1 MSAGERLLCFGKIW
15 VRRDLIFPPPLSS
28 PGNGSERSVALLRLL
43 NISTDSGA
51 CSAIGLWNSGFEED
65 LVREAIKEANGLR
78 VPASILESSK
88 WRDVFTRDQGDLPP
102 GAASIV
108 REGTDCNVFR
118 VVEQRRE
125 VRCHGEQSLH

>member
-1 MSAGERLLCFGKIW
+1 MSVREPQLRFGKIW
-15 VRRDLIFPPPLSS
+15 SKPELIFLPPLLS
-28 PGNGSERSVALLRLL
+28 PGNGSERSVALFRLL

-88 WRDVFTRDQGDLPP
+88 WRDVFTRDQGELPP

-108 REGTDCNVFR
+108 REGSDCNVFR